1 MWEGLIS
8 GMMVGIKTTLIPY
21 NIAVVLFGCF
31 VGSFIGML
39 PGLGPITAVALMI
52 PVTYGLEPSSGMVLL
67 AGVYYGAIFGGSTCS
82 ILINAPGEAATVAT
96 AFDGYPL
103 AQKGHPGKALA
114 IAAYSSFSGG
124 TIAVVLL
131 MLAAPAM
138 AQVAK
143 SFQSS
148 DYFALMVLG
157 LTAVSA
163 FAGRGGF
170 LKALL
175 MTVVGL
181 MLATIGTDQTSG
193 VQRFTFGSL
202 NLLDGLS
209 FLMLAMATFAI
220 TEALV
225 MILKKEEITEV
236 FDSESVGKIGDL
248 KVTKQEFKKIAPTIG
263 RSSLLGF
270 FIGALPGAGATLGS
284 FLSYG
289 MERNLAKPEDKEE
302 FGKGSII
309 GLAAPE
315 TGNNAASSGSFVPLL
330 TLGIPGSGT
339 TAVMLGALI
348 AYGIE
353 PGPRMFVERPE
364 IFWAVIMSMYLG
376 NVFLLILNL
385 PLIPYF
391 ARLLAVPRTVLIP
404 GIFFFSII
412 GVYLVTFNTFDIYM
426 MVGVAAVALIV
437 RMLNFPMAP
446 ILLGFILGGLM
457 EDNLRR
463 SLIIYEGSLSF
474 LWNRPITLVINLIT
488 LAIFSTPFIQWILA
502 RAKAPKAGI
511 TKEHQEEA

>member
-1 MWEGLIS
+1 MWEGVIT
-8 GMMVGIKTTLIPY
+8 GMMVGIKTTLIPF

-52 PVTYGLEPSSGMVLL
+52 PVTYGLDPSSGMVLL

-103 AQKGHPGKALA
+103 AQKGYPGKALA

-143 SFQSS
+143 SFQSC
-148 DYFALMVLG
+148 DYFVLMVLG

-170 LKALL
+170 IKALL
-175 MTVVGL
+175 MTLVGL

-193 VQRFTFGSL
+193 VQRFTFGTID
-202 NLLDGLS
+202 LLDGLS
-209 FLMLAMATFAI
+209 FVMLAMATFAI
-220 TEALV
+220 TEALM
-225 MILKKEEITEV
+225 MILKQEDTTEV
-236 FDSESVGKIGDL
+236 FDSEHIGKISNL

-263 RSSLLGF
+263 RCSLLGF

-289 MERNLAKPEDKEE
+289 MERNLAKSEDKKE
-302 FGKGSII
+302 FGKGSLI

-315 TGNNAASSGSFVPLL
+315 CGNNAASSGSFVPLL

-364 IFWAVIMSMYLG
+364 VFWAVIMSMYLG

-404 GIFFFSII
+404 AIGFFSII
-412 GVYLVTFNTFDIYM
+412 GVYLVTFNTFDIYIM
-426 MVGVAAVALIV
+426 IGISVVALIA
-437 RMLNFPMAP
+437 RMLGFPMAP

-463 SLIIYEGSLSF
+463 SLIIYEGSISF
-474 LWNRPITLVINLIT
+474 LWERPTTLVINLIT
-488 LAIFSTPFIQWILA
+488 IAIFLTPLIQWVFA
-502 RAKAPKAGI
+502 RVKRSKA
-511 TKEHQEEA
+511 

>member
-1 MWEGLIS
+1 MV
-8 GMMVGIKTTLIPY
+8 VGISTTLIPI
-21 NIAVVLFGCF
+21 NIALVLLGCF

-52 PVTYGLEPSSGMVLL
+52 PVTYGLDPSSGMVLL

-103 AQKGHPGKALA
+103 AQQGKPGKALA

-124 TIAVVLL
+124 TIAVILL
-131 MLAAPAM
+131 MMGAPIM
-138 AQVAK
+138 AGVAK

-148 DYFALMVLG
+148 DYFALMVMG

-170 LKALL
+170 LKAML

-181 MLATIGTDQTSG
+181 MLSTVGTDQTSG
-193 VQRFTFGSL
+193 VQRFTFGSM

-209 FLMLAMATFAI
+209 FVMLAMATYAI
-220 TEALV
+220 TEAFIMV
-225 MILKKEEITEV
+225 LKRQDTTGV
-236 FDSESVGKIGDL
+236 FTAENKSSISDL
-248 KVTKQEFKKIAPTIG
+248 RVTKQEFKKIAPTIG

-289 MERNLAKPEDKEE
+289 MEQRLAKPKDREE
-302 FGKGSII
+302 FGRGSLI

-315 TGNNAASSGSFVPLL
+315 TGNNAASSGSFIPLL

-364 IFWAVIMSMYLG
+364 VFWAVIMSMYIG

-391 ARLLAVPRTVLIP
+391 ARLLAVPRNILIP
-404 GIFFFSII
+404 GILFFSII
-412 GVYLVTFNTFDIYM
+412 GVYLITFNNFDINAM
-426 MVGVAAVALIV
+426 ILISVVALFL
-437 RMLNFPMAP
+437 RLFDFPMAP
-446 ILLGFILGGLM
+446 LLLGFILGGLM

-463 SLIIYEGSLSF
+463 SLMIYDGSLSF
-474 LWNRPITLVINLIT
+474 LWERPITLGINLIT
-488 LAIFSTPFIQWILA
+488 AAFLASPIIQWLLA
-502 RAKAPKAGI
+502 VRRRKRNPSTAVGETA
-511 TKEHQEEA
+511 

>member
-1 MWEGLIS
+1 
-8 GMMVGIKTTLIPY
+8 MMVGIQTTLIPF
-21 NIAVVLFGCF
+21 NIGVVLFGCF

-52 PVTYGLEPSSGMVLL
+52 PITYGLEPSSGMVLL

-103 AQKGHPGKALA
+103 AQKGKPGKALA

-131 MLAAPAM
+131 MLTAPAM
-138 AQVAK
+138 AMVAK
-143 SFQSS
+143 NFQSS

-163 FAGRGGF
+163 FAGKGGF

-175 MTVVGL
+175 MTVMGL

-193 VQRFTFGSL
+193 VQRFTFGSID
-202 NLLDGLS
+202 LLDGLS

-220 TEALV
+220 TEALIMV
-225 MILKKEEITEV
+225 LKKQDSTAV
-236 FDSESVGKIGDL
+236 FESQNIGSISDL
-248 KVTKQEFKKIAPTIG
+248 KVTKEEFKKIAPTIG
-263 RSSLLGF
+263 RCSLLGF

-289 MERNLAKPEDKEE
+289 MERNLAKPEDREE
-302 FGKGSII
+302 FGKGSLI
-309 GLAAPE
+309 GLSAPE

-364 IFWAVIMSMYLG
+364 IFWSVIMSMYLG

-404 GIFFFSII
+404 CIVFFSII

-426 MVGVAAVALIV
+426 MIGVSVIALFA
-437 RMLNFPMAP
+437 RMLKYPMAP

-463 SLIIYEGSLSF
+463 SLMIYENSLSF
-474 LWNRPITLVINLIT
+474 LWERPITLVINLIT
-488 LAIFSTPFIQWILA
+488 LAVLLTPLVQWFFQKKK
-502 RAKAPKAGI
+502 RA
-511 TKEHQEEA
+511 

>member
-1 MWEGLIS
+1 MWEGMLT
-8 GMMVGIKTTLIPY
+8 GMMIGIKTSLIPI
-21 NIAVVLFGCF
+21 NIGMVLFGCF

-52 PVTYGLEPSSGMVLL
+52 PITYGLEPSTGMVLL

-103 AQKGHPGKALA
+103 AQKGMPGKALA

-131 MLAAPAM
+131 MALAPVM
-138 AQVAK
+138 ARVAK

-148 DYFALMVLG
+148 DYFALMVMA

-170 LKALL
+170 LKAML

-181 MLATIGTDQTSG
+181 MLSTVGTDQTSG
-193 VQRFTFGSL
+193 VQRYTFGSL
-202 NLLDGLS
+202 DLLDGIS
-209 FLMLAMATFAI
+209 FLLLAMATFAL
-220 TEALV
+220 TEALMMV
-225 MILKKEEITEV
+225 LKREDTTDV
-236 FDSESVGKIGDL
+236 FSTKNIGKISNL
-248 KVTKQEFKKIAPTIG
+248 KVTKEEFKKIAPTIA

-270 FIGALPGAGATLGS
+270 FIGVLPGSGATLGS

-289 MERNLAKPEDKEE
+289 MERNLAKPEDREE

-353 PGPRMFVERPE
+353 PGPRMFTERPE
-364 IFWAVIMSMYLG
+364 VFWGVIMSMYLG

-391 ARLLAVPRTVLIP
+391 ARLLAVPKNILIP
-404 GIFFFSII
+404 SIFFFSII
-412 GVYLVTFNTFDIYM
+412 GVYLVTFNTFDIHL
-426 MVGVAAVALIV
+426 MVLIAAIALIV
-437 RMLNFPMAP
+437 RLLDYPMAP
-446 ILLGFILGGLM
+446 LLLGFILGGLM

-463 SLIIYEGSLSF
+463 SLAIYDGSIAF
-474 LWNRPITLVINLIT
+474 LWERPTTMVINLIT
-488 LAIFSTPFIQWILA
+488 LAFMMMPLIQWTFSRLRKSSA
-502 RAKAPKAGI
+502 ATGDRS
-511 TKEHQEEA
+511 Q